1 MRKVEDRLTERVD
14 YEVNNKLGRVVQ
26 VNGNTG
32 DILTSPNRHVF
43 FKKNAIRVAI
53 TVIIDHLFII

>member
-32 DILTSPNRHVF
+32 DILTSPNRH
-43 FKKNAIRVAI
+43 
-53 TVIIDHLFII
+53 LFLIEMRSESRLL